1 MIPTSTGAAQAMALV
16 LPEFA
21 GKVDGMA
28 IRVPVPD
35 GSITDIV
42 TQLERSTSV
51 KEINAR
57 LREAAAC
64 PPLQGILAVSDDEL
78 VSVDIIGNPH
88 SSIVDAPSTMVLGG
102 TMAKVLAWYDNEW
115 GYACRLAELA
125 ERLSTS

>member
-1 MIPTSTGAAQAMALV
+1 MIPTSTGAAQATALV

-64 PPLQGILAVSDDEL
+64 PPLLRRTHACTP
-78 VSVDIIGNPH
+78 NRR
-88 SSIVDAPSTMVLGG
+88 ATMTECGR
-102 TMAKVLAWYDNEW
+102 NRRR
-115 GYACRLAELA
+115 CRS
-125 ERLSTS
+125 RL

>member
-64 PPLQGILAVSDDEL
+64 PPPQGILAVSDDEL